1 LTKLPDR
8 IMHLNLFD
16 NDLTSL
22 PSNFFQQHQYP
33 ALRSIDFRNNSLTTI
48 EAGTF
53 TNLPALTTLYLS
65 YNDIKTIEP
74 GAFGDALPALT
85 TIRLDHNSIE
95 RLEKNTFHSLPMLAI
110 VRLRANPLHTVVPG
124 TFQSLPSLRRIEMNG
139 TLTNASMLGSY
150 DQGTGVS
157 TITFAP
163 DCLALQY
170 LELGRL
176 RLTSLYPNYFHSDEF
191 FGIINRIG
199 AREIYSTD
207 IAECDRLNGGA
218 VFSELFGAI
227 VCSMGV
233 SVCTF
238 CSFILF
244 PCCSLCLYG
253 LVQQNTDLLTWIFI
267 FLMSSEWQSSF
278 GFAIAKRKKSF
289 GARIKRF

>member
-1 LTKLPDR
+1 
-8 IMHLNLFD
+8 MHLNLFD

-22 PSNFFQQHQYP
+22 PSNFFQQHQFS

-48 EAGTF
+48 KAGTF

-65 YNDIKTIEP
+65 YNDIETIEP
-74 GAFGDALPALT
+74 GAFGNALPALT

-95 RLEKNTFHSLPMLAI
+95 RLEKNTFFSLPMLAI
-110 VRLRANPLHTVVPG
+110 VRLRANPLHTIVPG

-139 TLTNASMLGSY
+139 TLTNTSMLGSY

-163 DCLALQY
+163 DCLALRY

-176 RLTSLYPNYFHSDEF
+176 RIQSLYPNYFHSDEF

-233 SVCTF
+233 SF
-238 CSFILF
+238 CYFVVLLF
-244 PCCSLCLYG
+244 GCFVFLCSLCLRSCR
-253 LVQQNTDLLTWIFI
+253 QNTDLDSHISYVFRMETVCRIRHREEKKVIW
-267 FLMSSEWQSSF
+267 
-278 GFAIAKRKKSF
+278 AKYKMFDKTGSVVS
-289 GARIKRF
+289 K

>member
-1 LTKLPDR
+1 
-8 IMHLNLFD
+8 
-16 NDLTSL
+16 
-22 PSNFFQQHQYP
+22 
-33 ALRSIDFRNNSLTTI
+33 
-48 EAGTF
+48 
-53 TNLPALTTLYLS
+53 
-65 YNDIKTIEP
+65 
-74 GAFGDALPALT
+74 
-85 TIRLDHNSIE
+85 
-95 RLEKNTFHSLPMLAI
+95 MLAI
-110 VRLRANPLHTVVPG
+110 VRLRANPLHTIVPG

-233 SVCTF
+233 SFCTF